1 MITPKAKRLTFS
13 GKTTIKWIS
22 VIKKNYF
29 TCLFEHIH
37 ESWCM
42 ILPGWSNMQVR
53 WSSIWSGFLCWANT
67 YDGIIFNNILI
78 RLIHILANYDFHLS
92 VKFPDVNYNNTVH
105 KLSYLRIKPLK
116 PPKKSNQHVF
126 CITYLLSFV
135 IAFYTNKQQGYY
147 FRVFYQALCGTQNIS
162 EFIFCPT
169 AQPSSTSFMSLQAKF
184 NLCPL
189 VLIINV
195 TCLSCFLNEFEKWRS
210 HFTTLCLSTHTYI

>member
-78 RLIHILANYDFHLS
+78 HLIHILANYDFHLS

-116 PPKKSNQHVF
+116 PPKKSNQRVF

-147 FRVFYQALCGTQNIS
+147 FRVFFIKLSVVPKTFQNLFS
-162 EFIFCPT
+162 APRHNHLQLPSCPSR
-169 AQPSSTSFMSLQAKF
+169 P
-184 NLCPL
+184 NLIYVPL
-189 VLIINV
+189 YL
-195 TCLSCFLNEFEKWRS
+195 
-210 HFTTLCLSTHTYI
+210 